1 MGPVVSIRVCRDII
15 TRRSLGY
22 AYVNFNNPEDA
33 GRAIDL
39 LNFTNLNGKPVR
51 IMFSQRDPSTRKSG
65 SGNIFIKNLDKDIDH
80 KALHDTFAQFGRILS
95 CKIETDAQGQSKGYG
110 FVQFESDEAANDAI
124 EKVNG
129 MSIADKTVFV
139 GHFVKRQERD
149 RDVTVRFSNVFVKN
163 LDEEVDDD
171 RLREMFSKFGA
182 ITSCVVMR
190 DDEGKSKCFGFV
202 NFEEPESAMK
212 AVEEMDNSEQD
223 GKNLTVCRAQK
234 KAEREASLRSK
245 FEQERKERME
255 KMQGVNLY
263 LKNLDDTV
271 DDEKIREMFKEFG
284 TITSCKVMRDPQGN
298 SRGSGFVAFSSPEE
312 ATRAVTEMNGKMIG
326 SKPLYVALAQRK
338 EERRARLLQ
347 QFVARQGPG
356 MPGMPMY
363 PGMPAGPGGQMFYGQ
378 PGMPG
383 MPMYPGG
390 APGMMPG
397 VRPGMPGAP
406 QYFMPMMQQRQGGG
420 NRGRRNNGQQAR
432 QQGGQNLRYGPNV
445 RNAQQA
451 PAPAMQSDASAESG
465 GSGSLAAQLAAAP
478 PEQQRMIIGEA
489 LYPLVE
495 AVEPTSAAKV
505 TGMLLEMDQSEVLH
519 LIESPD
525 ALQAKVA
532 EAVAVLQAA
541 AQQQASSAADGF
553 AALSVGDN

>member
-1 MGPVVSIRVCRDII
+1 
-15 TRRSLGY
+15 
-22 AYVNFNNPEDA
+22 
-33 GRAIDL
+33 
-39 LNFTNLNGKPVR
+39 
-51 IMFSQRDPSTRKSG
+51 
-65 SGNIFIKNLDKDIDH
+65 
-80 KALHDTFAQFGRILS
+80 
-95 CKIETDAQGQSKGYG
+95 
-110 FVQFESDEAANDAI
+110 
-124 EKVNG
+124 
-129 MSIADKTVFV
+129 
-139 GHFVKRQERD
+139 
-149 RDVTVRFSNVFVKN
+149 
-163 LDEEVDDD
+163 
-171 RLREMFSKFGA
+171 
-182 ITSCVVMR
+182 
-190 DDEGKSKCFGFV
+190 
-202 NFEEPESAMK
+202 
-212 AVEEMDNSEQD
+212 
-223 GKNLTVCRAQK
+223 
-234 KAEREASLRSK
+234 
-245 FEQERKERME
+245 
-255 KMQGVNLY
+255 MQGVNLY

-326 SKPLYVALAQRK
+326 NKPLYVALAQRK

-451 PAPAMQSDASAESG
+451 PAPPLQSDTSAESG

-495 AVEPTSAAKV
+495 SVEPTSAAKV